1 MTEYKLVVVGD
12 GGVGKSALTIQLIQN
27 HFVEEYDPTIEDSYR
42 KQVVIDGETCLLD
55 ILDTAG
61 QEEYSA
67 MRDQYMRTGEGF
79 LLVFAVNEAKSFENV
94 TQYRDQ
100 IRRVKDSDEVPM
112 VLVGNKCDLAQR
124 TVESR
129 AILDASRSL
138 GMPAVETSAKTRM
151 GVDDA
156 FYTLVREIRK
166 HKEKQ
171 CIKPRKKRK
180 CMTRKRKI
188 VDDAEKCCRVRD
200 PNVFGA
206 MDNVWSSEFT
216 KDFDKR
222 YGRTEYDKKWKKKNS
237 SQRWT
242 RTSETDFYE
251 RNKLTANAENFEHS
265 MEYPSELI
273 EYMKQIACIIKDDP
287 VVSGDLQRKCLEE
300 CRGSEISLCK
310 YSTSCFLIDEIFNG
324 YHDAAKQWMIE
335 IMQSGKET
343 SLQLICMP
351 WACHTLECLLSS
363 LSNVL
368 DTKIIHHWVDLVL
381 ENWIQL
387 ISDRNAIHFIRTLI
401 FHLVGIKRKRSEET
415 EKCLMGDV
423 LSKKIQVN
431 QAAKKSFGKIAS
443 VALNYSLVNA
453 LLNNESVSLVLQDVV
468 ECDSVVQTGYLRRFV
483 KAACRDPDS
492 VLKQWKGKQA
502 SHLWDIIVQKADED
516 LRQILYHSV
525 LEGKLF
531 YLSLHMFANFPVQKY
546 MLSVK
551 SNELIINVFD
561 ELMSHFMDICAEF
574 KWGIIVALVQMA
586 HNKNEVAIVKK
597 LRNYF
602 GCRSR
607 SARPAFVPCVFTL
620 ACRTS
625 EQFMGTF
632 DVVKGQ
638 LYGSLILQELI
649 NYEHNKTVIMSIKS
663 LTDTT
668 ILELARD
675 KKGSFLLQ
683 ALFKSSTVSRTDK
696 ELIAKPLKLKWHE
709 VITNNVSNYVFDV
722 LWANNLYD
730 IMEKE
735 KLMDEL
741 SKAVIGNHCK
751 MLRLMCTKLNLRK
764 FREQRKKWLKEQE
777 QDL

>member
-1 MTEYKLVVVGD
+1 
-12 GGVGKSALTIQLIQN
+12 
-27 HFVEEYDPTIEDSYR
+27 
-42 KQVVIDGETCLLD
+42 
-55 ILDTAG
+55 
-61 QEEYSA
+61 
-67 MRDQYMRTGEGF
+67 
-79 LLVFAVNEAKSFENV
+79 
-94 TQYRDQ
+94 
-100 IRRVKDSDEVPM
+100 
-112 VLVGNKCDLAQR
+112 
-124 TVESR
+124 
-129 AILDASRSL
+129 
-138 GMPAVETSAKTRM
+138 
-151 GVDDA
+151 
-156 FYTLVREIRK
+156 
-166 HKEKQ
+166 
-171 CIKPRKKRK
+171 
-180 CMTRKRKI
+180 
-188 VDDAEKCCRVRD
+188 
-200 PNVFGA
+200 

-368 DTKIIHHWVDLVL
+368 DTK
-381 ENWIQL
+381 
-387 ISDRNAIHFIRTLI
+387 
-401 FHLVGIKRKRSEET
+401 
-415 EKCLMGDV
+415 
-423 LSKKIQVN
+423 VN